1 MQIKKM
7 IKKII
12 ASTVLMPAMALGL
25 YAAPVLASMD
35 FENND
40 VIVKNSNWA
49 SVTNVVASSA
59 STGGNDANGG
69 NGSNGG
75 NGGDI
80 TNSGDDVE
88 ESGTGNG
95 GNGGNGGEGG
105 GIQTGEAISS
115 AKAVNFVNSNKT
127 SLSLLCG
134 CAEDLDDVEGNYIKV
149 KNRNDATVTNVVASG
164 ADTGNNVADGG
175 TADNGGNGGSIDNSG
190 EDVENVGT
198 GNGGHGGNGGLGG
211 LVITGGAYSK
221 AKAFNVVNKNVT
233 RIR

>member
-69 NGSNGG
+69 NGC
-75 NGGDI
+75 
-80 TNSGDDVE
+80 
-88 ESGTGNG
+88 
-95 GNGGNGGEGG
+95 NGGEGG